1 MAVTINVNITKG
13 HSISV
18 DGVATYTLK
27 YEVTSTTNIDDS
39 IFIFERDPSDSTDY
53 FYTVSTPAHIEEYPS
68 TEPLDTFFRLDSV
81 ELEFTSTTDRE
92 TAATRIELRIGELAE
107 DYQIWLTA
115 NEGLESESY
124 SS

>member
-1 MAVTINVNITKG
+1 MSVTITTNTTKG

-18 DGVATYTLK
+18 DGIATYTLK
-27 YEVTSTTNIDDS
+27 YEVTATTNIDDN
-39 IFIFERDPSDSTDY
+39 IFMFERDPSDSNDY
-53 FYTVSTPAHIEEYPS
+53 FYTVATPALMAEYPS
-68 TEPLDTFFRLDSV
+68 TTPLDTFFRLDEV

-107 DYQIWLTA
+107 DYQIWLDA
-115 NEGLESESY
+115 SEGLESETF